1 MVDLSKTE
9 DRPVETSSARPL
21 NLEVVEETGNGQKP
35 QTDVVRSSTSADYT
49 GASIR
54 VLEGIEAIRLRPAM
68 YIGDTHQHGLHHLV
82 NEVVDNSIDEA
93 MAGFGRFIHVTI
105 HVDGSISVADDG
117 RGIPVDIHAD
127 SGKSALEVV
136 MTKVHAGGKFDH
148 RTYKVSGGLHGVG
161 VTAVNAL
168 SEWLEAEVRR
178 DGHLWR
184 QEFEK
189 GKPTGSVRSV
199 GLAKTTG
206 TKISFLP
213 DATIFAGLSFDADVL
228 EKRLRELAFLNKGVK
243 IRLTDERG
251 PEPRDIE
258 FLSSVGLS
266 EFVSY
271 LNRSQ
276 TVLHPP
282 IILAGCDDERAVA
295 VEVALQYNDSISEMV
310 VSYCNN
316 INTIEGGT
324 HLTGFRTALTR
335 TLNQYGKSAASAKTK
350 DLLITGEDFKEGLTA
365 IISVH
370 VPDPQFE
377 SQTKIK
383 LANSDVEGITARV
396 VNERL
401 AEYLENNPSVGKKI
415 VAKAQLAAEAREAAR
430 KAREIVRN
438 RKGVLSSGGLP
449 GKLMDC
455 TTRDQ
460 DSSELFL
467 VEGDS
472 AGGTAEGGRDRVFQA
487 ILPLRGKILNVER
500 ARLDRVLSNEEIR
513 NIITAVGNGIGEEED
528 PARRRYGKIVMMS
541 DADVDGSHI
550 RTLLMTFFYRQMPK
564 LVIQGHLYVAQ
575 PPLYMIVSGK
585 KERRYLHAEDQMQ
598 AILIETGLAGAS
610 LQHSDHDGHVTE
622 VTGDELKSLID
633 LVVGIEQGLRAFGRR
648 NRSLRDFLAMAYTPK
663 PNDFPKSDSRD
674 GLLPLFLVE
683 HEGREER
690 FYNEKERLDYFQAH
704 NLSVDAEPQ
713 SYSALEPAVM
723 GGMSSGKTTAI
734 PIDSSHCVREIELHE
749 VKMLNKHLVR
759 LRDDFGL
766 RVEVLLPHEV
776 TGDDPPPRFFLN
788 REGETYPLL
797 DLRALVPTIRKIGE
811 KGIKI
816 TRFKGL
822 GEMDAEQLW
831 ETTMDPARRTL
842 FQVQLED
849 VAAANDL
856 FATLMGDDVEPRREF
871 IEKHALEVK
880 NLDV

>member
-1 MVDLSKTE
+1 MVDLSETE
-9 DRPVETSSARPL
+9 DRPVETSSARPMSPEV
-21 NLEVVEETGNGQKP
+21 LEEASN
-35 QTDVVRSSTSADYT
+35 STLADYT

-117 RGIPVDIHAD
+117 RGIPVDIHTD

-148 RTYKVSGGLHGVG
+148 HTYKVSGGLHGIG

-168 SEWLEAEVRR
+168 SEWLEAEIRR

-189 GKPTGSVRSV
+189 GKPTSSVHAI
-199 GLAKTTG
+199 GLAKSTG

-213 DATIFAGLSFDADVL
+213 DATIFAGLSFDADIL

-243 IRLTDERG
+243 IRLTDERCPG
-251 PEPRDIE
+251 ARDVE

-282 IILAGCDDERAVA
+282 IILAGRDDERTVA

-316 INTIEGGT
+316 INTSEGGT

-335 TLNQYGKSAASAKTK
+335 TLNQYGKTSAKTK
-350 DLLITGEDFKEGLTA
+350 DLTITGEDFKEGLTA

-370 VPDPQFE
+370 LPDPQFE

-383 LANSDVEGITARV
+383 LTNSEVEGITTRV

-401 AEYLENNPSVGKKI
+401 AEYLENNPTVGKKI

-430 KAREIVRN
+430 KARELVRN

-472 AGGTAEGGRDRVFQA
+472 AGGTAEGGRDRIFQA

-564 LVIQGHLYVAQ
+564 LVIEGHLYIAQ

-598 AILIETGLAGAS
+598 TILIETGSTGAL
-610 LQHSDHDGHVTE
+610 LQHFDPEGHVNE
-622 VTGDELKSLID
+622 IAGDQLKSLID
-633 LVVGIEQGLRAFGRR
+633 LVIGIEQGLRAFSRR
-648 NRSLRDFLAMAYTPK
+648 NRPLRDFLEMAYKAK
-663 PNDFPKSDSRD
+663 PNDDVPKSDPRD

-690 FYNEKERLDYFQAH
+690 FYSEKERLDYFAAH
-704 NLSVDAEPQ
+704 NLSVDAESQ
-713 SYSALEPAVM
+713 SNSAPERTVTEIT
-723 GGMSSGKTTAI
+723 SSEEATVI
-734 PIDSSHCVREIELHE
+734 SVESSNRVREIELHE
-749 VKMLNKHLVR
+749 VKMLNRHLVR

-776 TGDDPPPRFFLN
+776 TGDDPAPRFFLN
-788 REGETYPLL
+788 RDGETYPLL
-797 DLRALVPTIRKIGE
+797 DLRALISTVRKIGE

-842 FQVQLED
+842 FQVRLDD

>member
-1 MVDLSKTE
+1 MVDLSKT
-9 DRPVETSSARPL
+9 DNGPVDPSDVSDLKLKVADETDNDL
-21 NLEVVEETGNGQKP
+21 
-35 QTDVVRSSTSADYT
+35 QTHASYT
-49 GASIR
+49 GANIR

-68 YIGDTHQHGLHHLV
+68 YIGDTSQHGLHHLV

-93 MAGFGRFIHVTI
+93 MAGFGKLIHVSI
-105 HVDGSISVADDG
+105 HVDGSISVSDEG
-117 RGIPVDIHAD
+117 RGIPVDVHAD

-148 RTYKVSGGLHGVG
+148 HTYKVSGGLHGVG

-168 SEWLEAEVRR
+168 SEWLEAEIRR
-178 DGHLWR
+178 DGNLWR

-189 GKPTGSVRSV
+189 GEPMSPVYVV
-199 GLAKTTG
+199 GLTKATG
-206 TKISFLP
+206 TKITFLP
-213 DATIFAGLSFDADVL
+213 DAAIFPGLSFDADIL
-228 EKRLRELAFLNKGVK
+228 EKRLRELAFLNKGVR

-251 PEPRDIE
+251 PEPRDVE
-258 FLSSVGLS
+258 FLSTEGLS
-266 EFVSY
+266 EFVAY
-271 LNRSQ
+271 LNRAQ
-276 TVLHPP
+276 TALHSP
-282 IILAGCDDERAVA
+282 IILTGRDEERAVA
-295 VEVALQYNDSISEMV
+295 VEVALQYNDSISEIV

-335 TLNQYGKSAASAKTK
+335 TLNQYGKTASSAKTR
-350 DLLITGEDFKEGLTA
+350 DLAITGEDFKEGLTA
-365 IISVH
+365 IISVQ

-383 LANSDVEGITARV
+383 LANGEVEGITARV

-401 AEYLENNPSVGKKI
+401 AEFLENNPSIGKRI

-430 KAREIVRN
+430 KARELVRN

-500 ARLDRVLSNEEIR
+500 ARLDRVLSNEEVR
-513 NIITAVGNGIGEEED
+513 NIITAVGSGIGEEED
-528 PARRRYGKIVMMS
+528 PAKRRYGKIVMMS

-550 RTLLMTFFYRQMPK
+550 RTLLMTFFYRQMPR
-564 LVIQGHLYVAQ
+564 LVAQGHLYVAQ
-575 PPLYMIVSGK
+575 PPLYMIAGAK
-585 KERRYLHAEDQMQ
+585 KERRYLNTEDEMQ
-598 AILIETGLAGAS
+598 AILIETGLTSAS
-610 LQHSDHDGHVTE
+610 LQRTDAGGHVIE
-622 VTGDELKSLID
+622 IAGNQLRSLLD
-633 LVVGIEQGLRAFGRR
+633 LIVGIEQGLRAFGRR
-648 NRSLRDFLAMAYTPK
+648 NRSIREFLAMTYVPK
-663 PNDFPKSDSRD
+663 PSESLKVDPRD

-683 HEGREER
+683 YEGREER
-690 FYNEKERLDYFQAH
+690 FYSEKERLEYFATH
-704 NLSVDAEPQ
+704 ELTVDPELDSPSNAAPDLKVTETTF
-713 SYSALEPAVM
+713 VK
-723 GGMSSGKTTAI
+723 GTVTNTKSS
-734 PIDSSHCVREIELHE
+734 SRYVREVELHE
-749 VKMLNKHLVR
+749 VKMLNRHLVR
-759 LRDDFGL
+759 LRDEFGL
-766 RVEVLLPHEV
+766 RADVLIPHEV
-776 TGDDPPPRFFLN
+776 TGDDPQPRFLLN
-788 REGETYPLL
+788 RDGETYPLL
-797 DLRALVPTIRKIGE
+797 DLRALVPTVRKIGE
-811 KGIKI
+811 KGIRI

-831 ETTMDPARRTL
+831 ETTMDPGRRTL
-842 FQVQLED
+842 FQVRLDD